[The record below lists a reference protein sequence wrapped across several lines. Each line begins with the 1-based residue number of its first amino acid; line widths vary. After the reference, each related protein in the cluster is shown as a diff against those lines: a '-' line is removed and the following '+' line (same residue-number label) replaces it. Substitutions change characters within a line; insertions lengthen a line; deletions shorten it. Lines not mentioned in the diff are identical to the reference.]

1 MSDCLTLYLLD
12 HKACIA
18 GAESTEIPDTNM
30 MSGANKHI
38 FSLHACHR
46 PTTLECTTCELWLLI
61 SYTMFMLL
69 ASGKCTVAAAGNL
82 SL

>member
-18 GAESTEIPDTNM
+18 GAESTEIHVPDTN

-38 FSLHACHR
+38 FSLHAIGPQHFSA
-46 PTTLECTTCELWLLI
+46 PHVN
-61 SYTMFMLL
+61 YGF
-69 ASGKCTVAAAGNL
+69 
-82 SL
+82 